1 MGKLPFM
8 KFFPGDFDRDM
19 SAHPLEIRGA
29 WISIIDHLWF
39 SEPRGRSTHSFDQW
53 ARVLG
58 SDEET
63 AKRIIDYLL
72 HNKIADC
79 NVECNGNV
87 TVVSR
92 RIEREEK
99 DRENTKLRV
108 DRFRKKSSCNAD
120 VTPLCNGNVTPKK
133 LEVRSQKSEKD
144 LTTSAE
150 TYSEKAKNSI
160 QKLLNE
166 NREIWHEAYPAIN
179 LETETAKALSWLLS
193 NPKNKK
199 SDFKRFLNNWMLRA
213 QDKAPRVGAVGKPLT
228 LKEIVAR
235 EGL

>member
-8 KFFPGDFDRDM
+8 KFFPSDYIKDTRCLSADEKGVWMDLICFSWDSPERGKLRGDYESFSRMTGVEIDPLKKIMSRLQQLGICEVVTNGHTDVTVMSRRILRD
-19 SAHPLEIRGA
+19 EKER
-29 WISIIDHLWF
+29 
-39 SEPRGRSTHSFDQW
+39 EY
-53 ARVLG
+53 ARLR
-58 SDEET
+58 
-63 AKRIIDYLL
+63 KR
-72 HNKIADC
+72 HEREK
-79 NVECNGNV
+79 GNV
-87 TVVSR
+87 TVQSR
-92 RIEREEK
+92 KCPPYI
-99 DRENTKLRV
+99 
-108 DRFRKKSSCNAD
+108 S
-120 VTPLCNGNVTPKK
+120 
-133 LEVRSQKSEKD
+133 EVRSQKSEKD